1 MLPTF
6 HVTMPLELD
15 CDTCDYSRELD
26 EEWRA
31 HDEARRHEAEN
42 PTHNVLLRRLP

>member
-1 MLPTF
+1 MG
-6 HVTMPLELD
+6 LELD
-15 CDTCDYSRELD
+15 CDTCGFTERLD

-31 HDEARRHEAEN
+31 HDAAQEHESEN